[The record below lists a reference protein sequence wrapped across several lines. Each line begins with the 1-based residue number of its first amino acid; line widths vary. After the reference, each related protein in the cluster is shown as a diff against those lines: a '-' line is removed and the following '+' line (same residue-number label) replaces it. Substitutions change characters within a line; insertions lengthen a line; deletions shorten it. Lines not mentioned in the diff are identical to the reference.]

1 MVQAVPTTPTAVHV
15 RSVLWALGAVA
26 SFAAMA
32 VAGREAGRTLDTY
45 EIMTYRSILGVII
58 VCAILTLWRRWGD
71 VRGNRLGLH
80 IARNTC
86 HFAGQNLWLYALTV
100 IPLAQV
106 AVLEFSYPIWV
117 ALAAPFVL
125 GERMTVQRA
134 VAAALG
140 FAGILLVVRPGVMPV
155 NAGTLAAL
163 CAAFGFAGAALA
175 TRRLTADQTTLC
187 IMFWLTSMQTAMG
200 LAMALHDGAMALP
213 DARALPFVIV
223 VGLTGLIAH
232 FCLTTAL
239 SLAPATVVMP
249 VEFLR
254 LPITATLGAILYLEA
269 LDPFVL
275 LGSVVI
281 LGANLINLWH
291 RRPVP
296 DPPPM
301 TDEPLATRVRR

>member
-1 MVQAVPTTPTAVHV
+1 MTAVHPSSV
-15 RSVLWALGAVA
+15 RADHLKSVLWALGAVA

-32 VAGREAGRTLDTY
+32 VAGREAGRSLDTF
-45 EIMTYRSILGVII
+45 EIMTYRSLLGVVI
-58 VCAILTLWRRWGD
+58 VCGIISLRRRWGD
-71 VRGNRLGLH
+71 IRTNRLGLH
-80 IARNTC
+80 AARNTC

-125 GERMTVQRA
+125 GERMTLQRGLA
-134 VAAALG
+134 VALG
-140 FAGILLVVRPGVMPV
+140 FAGILLVVRPGLMPV

-187 IMFWLTSMQTAMG
+187 IMFWLTTMQAVMG
-200 LAMALHDGAMALP
+200 LAAALHDGSMALP

-223 VGLTGLIAH
+223 VGLAGLNAH

-239 SLAPATVVMP
+239 SLAPATLVMP

-254 LPITATLGAILYLEA
+254 LPITAALGAVLYLEGF
-269 LDPFVL
+269 DPFVL
-275 LGSVVI
+275 LGSAVI
-281 LGANLINLWH
+281 LGANLVNLWPW
-291 RRPVP
+291 RS
-296 DPPPM
+296 
-301 TDEPLATRVRR
+301 TRAARLLSSGQL